1 MDRNLDSDLAA
12 ALDAKVV
19 VPFVLGEIRFKSGRA
34 NAWSGIGDLSW
45 DGKTWLGLGALLEVG
60 SVTEGTA
67 VEAQGTTVTLA
78 GIGKAFGS
86 STMVEEAL
94 TDIRLGASAKL
105 WFGLISTTTG
115 AIIGTPYMYFSGT
128 VDKPTV
134 VTDPEAGTSIT
145 LALENRLINLQR
157 ASNRK
162 YTSADQRLEFP
173 DDMFFDWVE
182 ILQDIALRE
191 GN

>member
-12 ALDAKVV
+12 GLDAKVIL
-19 VPFVLGEIRFKSGRA
+19 PFVLGEIRFKSGRA
-34 NAWSGIGDLSW
+34 NAWSGIGSLSW
-45 DGKTWLGLGALLEVG
+45 DSKTWLGLGALLDVG
-60 SVTEGTA
+60 SVSEGSA

-86 STMVEEAL
+86 ATMVQEAL
-94 TDIRLGASAKL
+94 TDIRLGAPVKL
-105 WFGLISTTTG
+105 WFGLMSSTTG
-115 AIIGTPYMYFSGT
+115 AMIGSPYLYFAGT

-134 VTDPEAGTSIT
+134 VTDPETGTAIT
-145 LALENRLINLQR
+145 LALENRLNNLQR
-157 ASNRK
+157 PSNRK
-162 YTSADQRLEFP
+162 YTSADQRLEYP